1 LRGRPIHRGRLH
13 STFNVVTH
21 LSRRSGSFTSESLAL
36 GHNSLILLTQLLL
49 LLLSPGMLDTLYLI
63 LTRLML
69 CMRSLK
75 ILKEIMFG
83 FWCHLLLTAIPSV
96 PNGFSKNKQSEDGL
110 VVRNKARLVAQG
122 YCQKREL
129 IMRRLLLLLPVSRPL

>member
-1 LRGRPIHRGRLH
+1 
-13 STFNVVTH
+13 
-21 LSRRSGSFTSESLAL
+21 
-36 GHNSLILLTQLLL
+36 
-49 LLLSPGMLDTLYLI
+49 LDTLYLI

-96 PNGFSKNKQSEDGL
+96 PNGFSKTNR
-110 VVRNKARLVAQG
+110 VRMG
-122 YCQKREL
+122 W
-129 IMRRLLLLLPVSRPL
+129 